1 MPKTDTLQIQQDQS
15 QSLSDSSRAQPLVTF
30 IIVAFNQEN
39 YIGEA
44 VEGALAQTYA
54 PLEILIS
61 DDCST
66 DHTYDLIYQKVAE
79 YKGPHKV
86 QVIRNETNLGLARHL
101 NAVLSRARG
110 EIITWAAGD
119 DIALPQRT
127 QTFVSMIC
135 SQETIVAAHS
145 AVLEMDEAGIHL
157 QTRKHSDEVRD
168 ITMSNVLEKG
178 VSIVTQSC
186 AFRRSLLDRFGP
198 FTDQLTNE
206 GKAMAFRVAAT
217 GRICYVE
224 TPLTRYRIGTGVST
238 YIGQDVLRLKWQ
250 EPIKITEWY
259 LSAYKQ
265 MLTDS
270 QHLDDM
276 QGANSAISM
285 KIRKQ
290 IRFYE
295 NLYKINTGAGL
306 VGPLISNVI
315 AKPADRRSL
324 RAVLRRIAPKALYR
338 RRKAVS

>member
-1 MPKTDTLQIQQDQS
+1 MPKTDTLQNQLDQS
-15 QSLSDSSRAQPLVTF
+15 QTLSDSSRPRPLVTF

-44 VEGALAQTYA
+44 VDGALAQTYA

-66 DHTYDLIYQKVAE
+66 DRTYDLISQKVAD
-79 YKGPHKV
+79 YNGPHKV
-86 QVIRNETNLGLARHL
+86 QVIRNEKNLGLARHL
-101 NAVLSRARG
+101 NAILSRAHG

-127 QTFVSMIC
+127 ETFVSIIHD
-135 SQETIVAAHS
+135 QKNIVAAHS
-145 AVLEMDEAGIHL
+145 AVVEIDELGTDL
-157 QTRKHSDEVRD
+157 RTRKHPDDTRN
-168 ITMSNVLEKG
+168 ITMTNVLEKG

-206 GKAMAFRVAAT
+206 GKAMAFRVAAI

-270 QHLDDM
+270 QQLDDM
-276 QGANSAISM
+276 QGADSEIST

-306 VGPLISNVI
+306 VGPLMSNVI
-315 AKPADRRSL
+315 AKPTDRRSL
-324 RAVLRRIAPKALYR
+324 RAALRRIAPKALYR
-338 RRKAVS
+338 HCKTVS